1 MAASA
6 VRRDA
11 RTVWE
16 FSMRRRIRFQPH
28 QDQAIL
34 ALAIRG
40 ISHNVTP
47 SFAL

>member
-1 MAASA
+1 
-6 VRRDA
+6 
-11 RTVWE
+11 
-16 FSMRRRIRFQPH
+16 MRRRIRDQPH

-34 ALAIRG
+34 ALAIGG